1 MTTPR
6 PTPSVAATSA
16 PTPET
21 PSGPMTAALGE
32 SVGITCGATECLQ
45 IVVSQVSETPAY
57 YDPDGYFDDE
67 PEVPGNVFIQSYIDY
82 LALDDGAT
90 YNPDDWALYV
100 NGAQV
105 SHHAFTIHGPQPEL
119 GSGGNSPTVA
129 SRPGGSS
136 TRCPRPAPSS

>member
-1 MTTPR
+1 
-6 PTPSVAATSA
+6 
-16 PTPET
+16 
-21 PSGPMTAALGE
+21 MTAALGE
-32 SVGITCGATECLQ
+32 SVGITCGATDCLQ

-90 YNPDDWALYV
+90 YNPYDWALYV

-119 GSGGNSPTVA
+119 GSGELANGRTASGWLVYEVPPTGTVILSYA
-129 SRPGGSS
+129 PNYNGPPVFEVTLLALSS
-136 TRCPRPAPSS
+136 